1 MNLRGVGGIG
11 RRRVNVGWNN
21 IVLIW
26 EILKNKLKI
35 KFSPTNKLIHYFL
48 NSVLHEFSG
57 LGKPDSLP
65 DIV

>member
-35 KFSPTNKLIHYFL
+35 KFSPTNKLIHYF
-48 NSVLHEFSG
+48 
-57 LGKPDSLP
+57 
-65 DIV
+65 